1 VVESSSGTLQLEC
14 IWQTRFDTYEQAKAA
29 IAAWVKRYNES
40 RPHSRLG
47 YLSPV
52 EWRRRQGEISA

>member
-1 VVESSSGTLQLEC
+1 MQH
-14 IWQTRFDTYEQAKAA
+14 
-29 IAAWVKRYNES
+29 YNER

-52 EWRRRQGEISA
+52 EWRRRQPELSA